1 MVGLRHVDAPHHE
14 RLHPTLKCA
23 DVPAAQRYHVPIS
36 QRNTH
41 VLGRII
47 DLNFLIAHHVNGKFY
62 DDLDY
67 CAKKLE
73 ASDLSQVLDYQKAI
87 RVVRETHELLDEHL
101 ELDPF
106 VKIITTVDE
115 AVGPTAFAGR
125 ALMHILACKKIC
137 DIITCGYCPT

>member
-87 RVVRETHELLDEHL
+87 LTPSLVRLRT
-101 ELDPF
+101 DPF
-106 VKIITTVDE
+106 PQSLLQI
-115 AVGPTAFAGR
+115 GR
-125 ALMHILACKKIC
+125 AHV
-137 DIITCGYCPT
+137 